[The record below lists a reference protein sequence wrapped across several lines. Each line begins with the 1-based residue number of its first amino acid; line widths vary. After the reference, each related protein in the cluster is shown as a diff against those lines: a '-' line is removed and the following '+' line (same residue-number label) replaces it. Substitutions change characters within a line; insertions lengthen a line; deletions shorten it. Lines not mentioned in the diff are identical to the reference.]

1 MSNVKNL
8 IMGNTVVFFADIKG
22 SRVILLK
29 AKLESKNDMPRL
41 YAVAKEELQGLL
53 QLLGNAA

>member
-29 AKLESKNDMPRL
+29 AKFESKNDMPRL
-41 YAVAKEELQGLL
+41 YMLAKEELQGLL
-53 QLLGNAA
+53 QLLGKAA